1 MLIRVLILSLLMMCM
16 LAPNALADQNR
27 WQTARVGNMTQ
38 FTYQYDDFSGRAR
51 QLSFMLNTRQLNAG
65 SSQFQTFDQDTM
77 ENYTMEY
84 LQYYAAQMPGVS
96 VSVDKIGD
104 AISFHVLGPNEQAVQ
119 QTLAVMKARNDEA
132 QDQYLQ
138 SKYFIKDT
146 TGKYI
151 MPDHIRIAL
160 DYVAPMR
167 PVAKAV
173 SGAAAE
179 KGPRGFLNETLNFLQ
194 SIPFDTL
201 QDRTTSNGSGFA
213 TPYGLL
219 GMNKGDCDTK
229 SVAMIAMAR
238 ALYPNMPIAMIYTT
252 NHAFVG
258 FGVPA
263 ASGDRIL
270 TIDRKVLVLAEPAGP
285 GLFRLGRVGH
295 ESNAD
300 LDRNYFSYVMVP

>member
-1 MLIRVLILSLLMMCM
+1 MAAQDASAKQM
-16 LAPNALADQNR
+16 N
-27 WQTARVGNMTQ
+27 WQTNRVGNMTQ
-38 FTYQYDDFSGRAR
+38 FTYQYDNFSGKPQ
-51 QLSFMLNTRQLNAG
+51 QLSFMLNTRQLGVG
-65 SSQFQTFDQDTM
+65 SRQFQSFDSGTM
-77 ENYTMEY
+77 ESFTMEY
-84 LQYYAAQMPGVS
+84 LQYYAAQMPGVQ

-104 AISFHVLGPNEQAVQ
+104 AISFHVMGPNEQAVQ

-138 SKYFIKDT
+138 SRYFIKDT

-151 MPDHIRIAL
+151 MPDHIRIAQ
-160 DYVAPMR
+160 DYIPSMR

-173 SGAAAE
+173 AAAASE
-179 KGPRGFLNETLNFLQ
+179 KSPRGFLNETLNFLQ

-201 QDRTTSNGSGFA
+201 QDRTSSNGSGFA

-219 GMNKGDCDTK
+219 TMNKGDCDTK

-238 ALYPNMPIAMIYTT
+238 SLYPNMPIAMIYTS

-258 FGVPA
+258 FSVPA
-263 ASGDRIL
+263 ATGDRIL
-270 TIDRKVLVLAEPAGP
+270 TIDRKVFVLAEPAGP